1 MTCNRLIISKVRMGG
16 GRNQLCILRTLCVVI
31 VCAFCCAACS
41 KPQPSKAA
49 SPASEQPSPVQ
60 VRKSLFHNPDS
71 LLYYAALA
79 YKDDD
84 PDGLYVTGAA
94 AYLRAQDP
102 AFPDSCTTVPLS
114 EASIML
120 KRAAELGQPD
130 AQTLI
135 HCLQES
141 NCWEEENV
149 SNAK

>member
-1 MTCNRLIISKVRMGG
+1 MARNHLIISKVRMGG

-31 VCAFCCAACS
+31 VCAFCCAACT

-49 SPASEQPSPVQ
+49 SPSCERSSAVQ

-71 LLYYAALA
+71 LLYYAERA
-79 YKDDD
+79 YLHDD
-84 PDGLYVTGAA
+84 PVGLYVTGAA

-120 KRAAELGQPD
+120 KRAAELGHSD
-130 AQTLI
+130 AITLI

-141 NCWEEENV
+141 NCWEEEPLNEK
-149 SNAK
+149 N

>member
-1 MTCNRLIISKVRMGG
+1 MFKITPPIRQKCRISALLLFTC
-16 GRNQLCILRTLCVVI
+16 TLLSACT
-31 VCAFCCAACS
+31 CCS
-41 KPQPSKAA
+41 KKSSTEDAPR
-49 SPASEQPSPVQ
+49 PVQ

-135 HCLQES
+135 HCLQSSGSWIDEPL
-141 NCWEEENV
+141 NE
-149 SNAK
+149 K